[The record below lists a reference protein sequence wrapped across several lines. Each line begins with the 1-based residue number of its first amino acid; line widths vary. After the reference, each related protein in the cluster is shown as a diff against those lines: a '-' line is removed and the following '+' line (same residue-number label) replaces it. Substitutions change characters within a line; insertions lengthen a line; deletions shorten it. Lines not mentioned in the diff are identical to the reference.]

1 MRMVAPAVGLAAAMA
16 VGAVVAAVDGLG
28 TADGATATVGATVA
42 VGAQAATITAIMDN
56 NSQAAAPGQGAS
68 FAFFKPFWTRIQSLT
83 FLNSSSPMDQL
94 LTTIHT
100 GGGRQIFPKIAPKGH
115 RE

>member
-16 VGAVVAAVDGLG
+16 VGAVVAAADGLG
-28 TADGATATVGATVA
+28 TADGATARVGAA
-42 VGAQAATITAIMDN
+42 VETGAQAAMTRARTASN
-56 NSQAAAPGQGAS
+56 TPA
-68 FAFFKPFWTRIQSLT
+68 TRTGRSSNGGYCTRFGSCIQSLT
-83 FLNSSSPMDQL
+83 FLNSSSLMDQL

-100 GGGRQIFPKIAPKGH
+100 AGGPQIFPKIAPQRR